1 MAQIKVRK
9 SFWIATI
16 VAMIVTGGLVWL
28 SFATYYGD
36 TPYKE
41 GTGEYVGYTSAKAN
55 GFKSSAECTS
65 DPEAVKLKGFVAGC
79 KRWFELP

>member
-1 MAQIKVRK
+1 MTQIKARK
-9 SFWIATI
+9 SFWIATV
-16 VAMIVTGGLVWL
+16 VAIIVTGGLVWL

-41 GTGEYVGYTSAKAN
+41 GTGEYVGYTSARAN
-55 GFKSSAECTS
+55 GLKSPAECTN
-65 DPEAVKLKGFVAGC
+65 DPETVKLKGFVAGC